1 MENKKARFLIGLSMK
16 AGKIA
21 GGEFA
26 AEKAVK
32 QGKAYLLVLAE
43 DASANTEK
51 KFRNMCA
58 YYGVPLV
65 RYLDKEALG
74 KAIGREYR
82 ACLAVLDENLAREIR
97 QQLAQQEK

>member
-58 YYGVPLV
+58 
-65 RYLDKEALG
+65 
-74 KAIGREYR
+74 
-82 ACLAVLDENLAREIR
+82 
-97 QQLAQQEK
+97 

>member
-65 RYLDKEALG
+65 RFLDKEALG
-74 KAIGREYR
+74 KAIG
-82 ACLAVLDENLAREIR
+82 ENTEPASRWWTKILHGRSDSS
-97 QQLAQQEK
+97 

>member
-1 MENKKARFLIGLSMK
+1 MDNKKARFLIGLSMK
-16 AGKIA
+16 AGKI
-21 GGEFA
+21 GSGEYA

-32 QGKAYLLVLAE
+32 QGKAFLLILAQ
-43 DASANTEK
+43 DASPNTEK

-58 YYGVPLV
+58 YYQVPLV
-65 RYLDKEALG
+65 RFLDREALG

-97 QQLAQQEK
+97 KQLEVKS